1 MLILM
6 ILLLVTVDLV
16 KTPCFSSYNIFF
28 AFLRNSIGAIP
39 RVNVNLST
47 VVISVDM
54 IITPSR
60 KSCIFSSSCFSNFSN
75 FAFFKN
81 SFVTVIHPS

>member
-6 ILLLVTVDLV
+6 ILLLVTVM
-16 KTPCFSSYNIFF
+16 TPCFSSYNIFF

-39 RVNVNLST
+39 RVNVGFQ
-47 VVISVDM
+47 M
-54 IITPSR
+54 Y
-60 KSCIFSSSCFSNFSN
+60 SN

-81 SFVTVIHPS
+81 SFVTVIDPHNIFDHT

>member
-39 RVNVNLST
+39 RVNVGFQ
-47 VVISVDM
+47 M
-54 IITPSR
+54 Y
-60 KSCIFSSSCFSNFSN
+60 SN

-81 SFVTVIHPS
+81 SFVTVIDPHNIFDHT